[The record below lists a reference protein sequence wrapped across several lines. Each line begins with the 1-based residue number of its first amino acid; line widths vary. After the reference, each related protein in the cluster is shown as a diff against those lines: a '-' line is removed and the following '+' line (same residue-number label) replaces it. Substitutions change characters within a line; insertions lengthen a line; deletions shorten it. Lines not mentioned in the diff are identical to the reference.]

1 MTVSATQ
8 KEISIEMPVTASVS
22 DQKKNAD
29 SLKCAQELAP
39 ACNARLEASPKALCL
54 VIQR

>member
-1 MTVSATQ
+1 MSVSATQ

-29 SLKCAQELAP
+29 SLKCAQDLAP
-39 ACNARLEASPKALCL
+39 ACNARLEATPKALRL